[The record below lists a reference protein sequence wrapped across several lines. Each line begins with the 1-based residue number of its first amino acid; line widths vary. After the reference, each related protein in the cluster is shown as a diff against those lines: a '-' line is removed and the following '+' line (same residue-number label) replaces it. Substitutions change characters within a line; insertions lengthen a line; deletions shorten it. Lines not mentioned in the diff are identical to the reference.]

1 MCGPL
6 LLLIFGLPALEI
18 FVLIEVGARI
28 GAAETLMML
37 LGAFVL
43 GLAVMR
49 GQSLATLRKLRTGVP
64 PDADLLAGPLVF
76 LAALLFMVPGFVT
89 DAVALPLLLP
99 PVRRFFARRLVARFG
114 ARVVA
119 ARAGRGGVVFF
130 GGIGPSS
137 ATGPAEPAQPQNP
150 ETPRRIERRP
160 DDWEHPGG

>member
-6 LLLIFGLPALEI
+6 LLLLFGLPALEI

-37 LGAFVL
+37 MGAFLL

-49 GQSLATLRKLRTGVP
+49 GRSLSTLRKLRAGVP
-64 PDADLLAGPLVF
+64 PDADLLGGPLVF

-89 DAVALPLLLP
+89 DVVALPLLLP
-99 PVRRFFARRLVARFG
+99 PVRRFLARRLVARFG

-130 GGIGPSS
+130 GQMGPSS
-137 ATGPAEPAQPQNP
+137 PTGPVGPGGAAHPEAQ
-150 ETPRRIERRP
+150 RRIERRP
-160 DDWEHPGG
+160 DDWEHPGV